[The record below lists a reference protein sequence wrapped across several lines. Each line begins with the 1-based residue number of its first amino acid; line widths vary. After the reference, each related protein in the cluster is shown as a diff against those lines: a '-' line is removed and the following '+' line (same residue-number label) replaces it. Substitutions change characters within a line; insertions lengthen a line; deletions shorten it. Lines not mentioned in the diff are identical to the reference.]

1 MKRQSFTLIE
11 LLVVIAVIAILA
23 SMLLPALQK
32 AKNRVK
38 AVQCQSNAKQL
49 GVAFAGYFADS
60 RDCFAPT
67 EYGTADQLA
76 STIWCDLMADSL
88 NFKRYANRTLRP
100 NHLLRC
106 PSVVSPMVLN
116 TDVWSNGGVGYKSI
130 HYGYN
135 QLQSSDP
142 KHFIKTA
149 PIHAPTRHL
158 LAACSM
164 IAETG
169 SALNPVNGNRGVYRL
184 DFTQQVAFRHQRR
197 STALYL
203 DGHVEMGD
211 QLWLRLGSSN
221 NLPFN
226 RHLKDAP
233 WTRGTA
239 TALSSFHPF
248 N

>member
-1 MKRQSFTLIE
+1 
-11 LLVVIAVIAILA
+11 
-23 SMLLPALQK
+23 
-32 AKNRVK
+32 
-38 AVQCQSNAKQL
+38 
-49 GVAFAGYFADS
+49 
-60 RDCFAPT
+60 
-67 EYGTADQLA
+67 
-76 STIWCDLMADSL
+76 
-88 NFKRYANRTLRP
+88 
-100 NHLLRC
+100 
-106 PSVVSPMVLN
+106 
-116 TDVWSNGGVGYKSI
+116 
-130 HYGYN
+130 
-135 QLQSSDP
+135 
-142 KHFIKTA
+142 
-149 PIHAPTRHL
+149 
-158 LAACSM
+158 M

-226 RHLKDAP
+226 RNLKDAP